1 MDGQGIRGIGAV
13 FLFTMTLYCATTES
27 AVANKLTIAI
37 VFPYLIPGFILRP
50 LDTNGG
56 DRPGLRIGIQRAV
69 FVCALILLKTIFRA
83 SGFFNSFPL
92 PLNHIGVAVVAL
104 VVVLVDIFA
113 HIALDQDMLD
123 SPRITGIADPATA
136 GYVVGII
143 RAHTAPNLTL
153 VRLIARLRLPLAA
166 AITADNVVVFLKH
179 KLSAAN
185 ACTIGVILTGIDG
198 HRGLRDIGEL
208 AGPLLLLRAA
218 YAFAVVK
225 GVRFKFDH
233 CLSTDIAGPRMAA
246 EPSIPDV
253 LRRMRGG
260 DIVGPIAQSA
270 AFLVHARHM
279 SITDRCGALLRCLFA
294 AGGACL
300 RMLKRDIV
308 VLLIGPGVLVFLGL
322 LLGLGGLLGLN
333 GLRISHIVLGC
344 RAILT
349 NTSIRIDILVF
360 ARCRIGL
367 HLGLLSLLGLLLS
380 LLGLLRR
387 LLLNGIILI
396 RRTCFIIGNAGLL
409 IILCSSI
416 TLIRRAQSTI
426 GAACLP

>member
-69 FVCALILLKTIFRA
+69 FVCALVLLKTIFRA

-136 GYVVGII
+136 VYVVGII

-166 AITADNVVVFLKH
+166 AITADNVIVLLKH

-185 ACTIGVILTGIDG
+185 TFTIGATLIGIDG
-198 HRGLRDIGEL
+198 YGGLRDIGEL
-208 AGPLLLLRAA
+208 AGPLFLLHAA
-218 YAFAVVK
+218 YASAIVK
-225 GVRFKFDH
+225 GVRFKVDY

-246 EPSIPDV
+246 EPNIPDI
-253 LRRMRGG
+253 LCLMRGG

-270 AFLVHARHM
+270 AFLVQAHRM
-279 SITDRCGALLRCLFA
+279 IITDRCGALLRCLFA

-322 LLGLGGLLGLN
+322 LLGLGGLHLRLN
-333 GLRISHIVLGC
+333 GLQISHIVLGC

-396 RRTCFIIGNAGLL
+396 RGTCFIIRNAGLL
-409 IILCSSI
+409 IILCSGI
-416 TLIRRAQSTI
+416 ILIRRTHSAI
-426 GAACLP
+426 GAA